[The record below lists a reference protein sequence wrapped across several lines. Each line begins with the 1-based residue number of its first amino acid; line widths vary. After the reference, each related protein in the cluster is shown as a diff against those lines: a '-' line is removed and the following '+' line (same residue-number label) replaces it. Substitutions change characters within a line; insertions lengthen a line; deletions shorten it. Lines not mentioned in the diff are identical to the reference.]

1 MKYRFIIYT
10 RTKSMVEKGSIDFLE
25 DINMLLTSGSWKVK
39 DFSTALAPI
48 TASTPDDA
56 PVLALTVCLEKVS
69 L

>member
-1 MKYRFIIYT
+1 
-10 RTKSMVEKGSIDFLE
+10 MVEKGSTDFSE
-25 DINMLLTSGSWKVK
+25 EVNMLLVSGDWMVK